1 MKKGK
6 FKLNIL
12 FKNTLLFTLV
22 YLSLTSAYSQNI
34 IPGSERTNLYI
45 DKLLDKKVA
54 VIANNTSIIRSNNL
68 DIHLIDTL
76 IKRGVKI
83 EKIFSPEH
91 GFLGDKD
98 DGEKIENGFY
108 KSIEVISLYGK
119 NRKINDNDI
128 ENIDILIFDIQDVGV
143 RFYTYLSTLHYA
155 MESVSRTNKKLII
168 LDRPNP
174 NSFYIDG
181 PVLDLKNKSFIGLHP
196 VPIVYGMTIGE
207 YGKMINGEGW
217 LENSLKANL
226 EVIKIKNYNHK
237 LKYEPNIRPSPN
249 LPNIQSIYLYPSL
262 AFLEKT
268 EVSVGRGT
276 KTQFQ
281 IYGHPDFNEKFLYF
295 PLASEPEARIMV
307 TSPFYT
313 NQIAL
318 IENIAKSIPI
328 DYTLY
333 VKEHPVQEV
342 KFWRPVTDYKKLINI
357 PNVKFVHPSV
367 SNHELLP
374 KCQGVIAISGG
385 TSFEAIFYKKPVILF
400 ADEYY
405 DVLSMVTR
413 IKTFKTLSNDIT
425 DALSN
430 FKFDNNELDA
440 FMQASDNHSLSVPY
454 HQIRDDAEIL
464 SSIQN
469 YTDNFN
475 VIAKE
480 FDKFYEAYANYFELM
495 AQTIRSK
502 L

>member
-181 PVLDLKNKSFIGLHP
+181 PILDLKNKSFIGLHP

-217 LENSLKANL
+217 LENNLKANL

-281 IYGHPDFNEKFLYF
+281 IYGHPDFNEKFSFIPKPNFGSQNPKLNGIKSNGEDLRDYKTIN
-295 PLASEPEARIMV
+295 RIELKWLIN
-307 TSPFYT
+307 SY
-313 NQIAL
+313 NQIKDKKNFFRSDFNKL
-318 IENIAKSIPI
+318 SGSSKLQDQIKNGIQESI
-328 DYTLY
+328 
-333 VKEHPVQEV
+333 
-342 KFWRPVTDYKKLINI
+342 
-357 PNVKFVHPSV
+357 
-367 SNHELLP
+367 
-374 KCQGVIAISGG
+374 
-385 TSFEAIFYKKPVILF
+385 
-400 ADEYY
+400 
-405 DVLSMVTR
+405 
-413 IKTFKTLSNDIT
+413 
-425 DALSN
+425 
-430 FKFDNNELDA
+430 
-440 FMQASDNHSLSVPY
+440 
-454 HQIRDDAEIL
+454 IRDSWLEGL
-464 SSIQN
+464 
-469 YTDNFN
+469 
-475 VIAKE
+475 E
-480 FDKFYEAYANYFELM
+480 KFKK
-495 AQTIRSK
+495 IRK
-502 L
+502 KYLLY

>member
-12 FKNTLLFTLV
+12 IKNTLLFTLV
-22 YLSLTSAYSQNI
+22 YLSLTSAYSQDI

-54 VIANNTSIIRSNNL
+54 VIANNTSVIRSTNS

-76 IKRGVKI
+76 IKRGIKI

-98 DGEKIENGFY
+98 DGEKIDNGFY

-119 NRKINDNDI
+119 NRKIDDNDI
-128 ENIDILIFDIQDVGV
+128 KNIDILIFDIQDVGV

-181 PVLDLKNKSFIGLHP
+181 PILDLKNKSFIGLHP

-217 LENSLKANL
+217 LENRLKANL

-281 IYGHPDFNEKFLYF
+281 IYGHPDFNEKFSFIPKPNFGSQNPKLNGIKSNGEDLRNYKTGN
-295 PLASEPEARIMV
+295 RIELKWLIN
-307 TSPFYT
+307 SY
-313 NQIAL
+313 NQIKDK
-318 IENIAKSIPI
+318 ENFFRSDFNKLSGSSKLQDQIKNGIKESI
-328 DYTLY
+328 
-333 VKEHPVQEV
+333 
-342 KFWRPVTDYKKLINI
+342 
-357 PNVKFVHPSV
+357 
-367 SNHELLP
+367 
-374 KCQGVIAISGG
+374 
-385 TSFEAIFYKKPVILF
+385 
-400 ADEYY
+400 
-405 DVLSMVTR
+405 
-413 IKTFKTLSNDIT
+413 
-425 DALSN
+425 
-430 FKFDNNELDA
+430 
-440 FMQASDNHSLSVPY
+440 
-454 HQIRDDAEIL
+454 IRDSWLKGLE
-464 SSIQN
+464 
-469 YTDNFN
+469 
-475 VIAKE
+475 
-480 FDKFYEAYANYFELM
+480 KFKK
-495 AQTIRSK
+495 IRK
-502 L
+502 KYLLY

>member
-181 PVLDLKNKSFIGLHP
+181 PILDLKNKSFIGLHP

-226 EVIKIKNYNHK
+226 EVIKIKNYNHE

-281 IYGHPDFNEKFLYF
+281 IYGHPDFNEKFSFIPKPNFGSQNPKLNGIKSNGEDLRDYKTIN
-295 PLASEPEARIMV
+295 RIELKWLIN
-307 TSPFYT
+307 SY
-313 NQIAL
+313 NQIKDKKNFFRSDFNKL
-318 IENIAKSIPI
+318 SGSSKLQDQIKNGIQESI
-328 DYTLY
+328 
-333 VKEHPVQEV
+333 
-342 KFWRPVTDYKKLINI
+342 
-357 PNVKFVHPSV
+357 
-367 SNHELLP
+367 
-374 KCQGVIAISGG
+374 
-385 TSFEAIFYKKPVILF
+385 
-400 ADEYY
+400 
-405 DVLSMVTR
+405 
-413 IKTFKTLSNDIT
+413 
-425 DALSN
+425 
-430 FKFDNNELDA
+430 
-440 FMQASDNHSLSVPY
+440 
-454 HQIRDDAEIL
+454 IRDSWVEGL
-464 SSIQN
+464 E
-469 YTDNFN
+469 
-475 VIAKE
+475 E
-480 FDKFYEAYANYFELM
+480 FKK
-495 AQTIRSK
+495 IRSK
-502 L
+502 YLLY

>member
-12 FKNTLLFTLV
+12 IKNTLLFTLV
-22 YLSLTSAYSQNI
+22 YLSITSAYSQNI

-54 VIANNTSIIRSNNL
+54 VIANNTSVIRSNNS

-98 DGEKIENGFY
+98 DGEKIDNGFY

-119 NRKINDNDI
+119 NRRINDNDI
-128 ENIDILIFDIQDVGV
+128 KNIDILIFDIQDVGV

-181 PVLDLKNKSFIGLHP
+181 PILDLKNKSFIGLHP

-217 LENSLKANL
+217 LENNLKANL
-226 EVIKIKNYNHK
+226 EVIEIKNYNHK

-281 IYGHPDFNEKFLYF
+281 IYGHPDFNEKFSFIPKPNFGSQNPKLNGIKSNGEDLRDYKTIN
-295 PLASEPEARIMV
+295 RIELKWLIN
-307 TSPFYT
+307 SY
-313 NQIAL
+313 NQIKDKKNFFRSDFNKL
-318 IENIAKSIPI
+318 SGSSKLQDQIKNGIQESI
-328 DYTLY
+328 
-333 VKEHPVQEV
+333 
-342 KFWRPVTDYKKLINI
+342 
-357 PNVKFVHPSV
+357 
-367 SNHELLP
+367 
-374 KCQGVIAISGG
+374 
-385 TSFEAIFYKKPVILF
+385 
-400 ADEYY
+400 
-405 DVLSMVTR
+405 
-413 IKTFKTLSNDIT
+413 
-425 DALSN
+425 
-430 FKFDNNELDA
+430 
-440 FMQASDNHSLSVPY
+440 
-454 HQIRDDAEIL
+454 IRDSWVEGL
-464 SSIQN
+464 E
-469 YTDNFN
+469 
-475 VIAKE
+475 E
-480 FDKFYEAYANYFELM
+480 FKK
-495 AQTIRSK
+495 IRSK
-502 L
+502 YLLY

>member
-76 IKRGVKI
+76 IKRGVTI

-128 ENIDILIFDIQDVGV
+128 KSIDILIFDIQDVGV

-181 PVLDLKNKSFIGLHP
+181 PILDLKNKSFIGLHP

-217 LENSLKANL
+217 LENRLKANL
-226 EVIKIKNYNHK
+226 EVIKVKNYNHK

-281 IYGHPDFNEKFLYF
+281 IYGHPDFNEKFSFIPKPNFGSQNPKLNGIKSNGEDLRNYKTVN
-295 PLASEPEARIMV
+295 RIELKWLIN
-307 TSPFYT
+307 SY
-313 NQIAL
+313 NQIKDKKNFFRSDFNKL
-318 IENIAKSIPI
+318 SGSSKLQDQIKNGIQESI
-328 DYTLY
+328 
-333 VKEHPVQEV
+333 
-342 KFWRPVTDYKKLINI
+342 
-357 PNVKFVHPSV
+357 
-367 SNHELLP
+367 
-374 KCQGVIAISGG
+374 
-385 TSFEAIFYKKPVILF
+385 
-400 ADEYY
+400 
-405 DVLSMVTR
+405 
-413 IKTFKTLSNDIT
+413 
-425 DALSN
+425 
-430 FKFDNNELDA
+430 
-440 FMQASDNHSLSVPY
+440 
-454 HQIRDDAEIL
+454 IRDSWVEGL
-464 SSIQN
+464 
-469 YTDNFN
+469 
-475 VIAKE
+475 E
-480 FDKFYEAYANYFELM
+480 KFKK
-495 AQTIRSK
+495 IRRK
-502 L
+502 YLLY

>member
-12 FKNTLLFTLV
+12 IKNTLLFTLV

-34 IPGSERTNLYI
+34 IPGSERTNLYL

-54 VIANNTSIIRSNNL
+54 VIANNTSVIRSNNS

-83 EKIFSPEH
+83 EKVFSPEH
-91 GFLGDKD
+91 GFRGDKD
-98 DGEKIENGFY
+98 DGEKIDNGFY

-119 NRKINDNDI
+119 NRRINDNDI
-128 ENIDILIFDIQDVGV
+128 KNIDILIFDIQDVGV

-181 PVLDLKNKSFIGLHP
+181 PILDLKNKSFIGLHP

-217 LENSLKANL
+217 LENNLKANL

-281 IYGHPDFNEKFLYF
+281 IYGHPDFNEKFSFIPKPNFGSQNPKLNGIKSNGEDLRNYKTGN
-295 PLASEPEARIMV
+295 RIELKWLIN
-307 TSPFYT
+307 SY
-313 NQIAL
+313 NQIKDK
-318 IENIAKSIPI
+318 ENFFRSDFNKLSGSSKLQDQIKNGIQESI
-328 DYTLY
+328 
-333 VKEHPVQEV
+333 
-342 KFWRPVTDYKKLINI
+342 
-357 PNVKFVHPSV
+357 
-367 SNHELLP
+367 
-374 KCQGVIAISGG
+374 
-385 TSFEAIFYKKPVILF
+385 
-400 ADEYY
+400 
-405 DVLSMVTR
+405 
-413 IKTFKTLSNDIT
+413 
-425 DALSN
+425 
-430 FKFDNNELDA
+430 
-440 FMQASDNHSLSVPY
+440 
-454 HQIRDDAEIL
+454 IRDSWLEGL
-464 SSIQN
+464 
-469 YTDNFN
+469 
-475 VIAKE
+475 E
-480 FDKFYEAYANYFELM
+480 KFKK
-495 AQTIRSK
+495 IRK
-502 L
+502 KYLLY

>member
-12 FKNTLLFTLV
+12 IKNTLLFTRV

-54 VIANNTSIIRSNNL
+54 VIANNTSVIRSNNS

-91 GFLGDKD
+91 GFRGDKD
-98 DGEKIENGFY
+98 DGEKIDNGFY

-119 NRKINDNDI
+119 NRRINDNDI
-128 ENIDILIFDIQDVGV
+128 KNIDILIFDIQDVGV

-181 PVLDLKNKSFIGLHP
+181 PILDLKNKSFIGLHP

-217 LENSLKANL
+217 LENNLKANL

-281 IYGHPDFNEKFLYF
+281 IYGHPDFNEKFSFIPKPNFGSQNPKLNGIKSNGEDLRNYKTGN
-295 PLASEPEARIMV
+295 RIELKWLIN
-307 TSPFYT
+307 SY
-313 NQIAL
+313 NQIKDK
-318 IENIAKSIPI
+318 ENFFRSDFNKLSGSSKLQDQIKNGIQESI
-328 DYTLY
+328 
-333 VKEHPVQEV
+333 
-342 KFWRPVTDYKKLINI
+342 
-357 PNVKFVHPSV
+357 
-367 SNHELLP
+367 
-374 KCQGVIAISGG
+374 
-385 TSFEAIFYKKPVILF
+385 
-400 ADEYY
+400 
-405 DVLSMVTR
+405 
-413 IKTFKTLSNDIT
+413 
-425 DALSN
+425 
-430 FKFDNNELDA
+430 
-440 FMQASDNHSLSVPY
+440 
-454 HQIRDDAEIL
+454 IRDSWLEGL
-464 SSIQN
+464 
-469 YTDNFN
+469 
-475 VIAKE
+475 E
-480 FDKFYEAYANYFELM
+480 KFKK
-495 AQTIRSK
+495 IRK
-502 L
+502 KYLLY

>member
-12 FKNTLLFTLV
+12 IKNTLLFTLV

-54 VIANNTSIIRSNNL
+54 VIANNTSVIRSNNS

-91 GFLGDKD
+91 GFRGDKD
-98 DGEKIENGFY
+98 DGEKIDNGFY

-119 NRKINDNDI
+119 NRRINDNDI
-128 ENIDILIFDIQDVGV
+128 KNIDILIFDIQDVGV

-181 PVLDLKNKSFIGLHP
+181 PILDLKNKSFIGLHP

-217 LENSLKANL
+217 LENNLKANL

-268 EVSVGRGT
+268 EVSIGRGT

-281 IYGHPDFNEKFLYF
+281 IYGHPDFNEKFSFIPKPNFGSQNPKLNGIKSNGEDLRNYKTGN
-295 PLASEPEARIMV
+295 RIELKWLIN
-307 TSPFYT
+307 SY
-313 NQIAL
+313 NQIKDK
-318 IENIAKSIPI
+318 ENFFRSDFNKLSGSSKLQDQIKNGIQESI
-328 DYTLY
+328 
-333 VKEHPVQEV
+333 
-342 KFWRPVTDYKKLINI
+342 
-357 PNVKFVHPSV
+357 
-367 SNHELLP
+367 
-374 KCQGVIAISGG
+374 
-385 TSFEAIFYKKPVILF
+385 
-400 ADEYY
+400 
-405 DVLSMVTR
+405 
-413 IKTFKTLSNDIT
+413 
-425 DALSN
+425 
-430 FKFDNNELDA
+430 
-440 FMQASDNHSLSVPY
+440 
-454 HQIRDDAEIL
+454 IRDSWLEGL
-464 SSIQN
+464 
-469 YTDNFN
+469 
-475 VIAKE
+475 E
-480 FDKFYEAYANYFELM
+480 KFKK
-495 AQTIRSK
+495 IRK
-502 L
+502 KYLLY

>member
-128 ENIDILIFDIQDVGV
+128 KNIDILIFDIQDVGV

-181 PVLDLKNKSFIGLHP
+181 PILDLKNKSFIGLHP

-217 LENSLKANL
+217 LENRLKANL
-226 EVIKIKNYNHK
+226 EVIKVKNYNHK
-237 LKYEPNIRPSPN
+237 LKYEPNVRPSPN

-281 IYGHPDFNEKFLYF
+281 IYGHPDFNEKFSFIPKPNFGSQNPKLNGIKSNGEDLRNYKTVN
-295 PLASEPEARIMV
+295 RIE
-307 TSPFYT
+307 
-313 NQIAL
+313 L
-318 IENIAKSIPI
+318 K
-328 DYTLY
+328 
-333 VKEHPVQEV
+333 
-342 KFWRPVTDYKKLINI
+342 WLINSY
-357 PNVKFVHPSV
+357 N
-367 SNHELLP
+367 
-374 KCQGVIAISGG
+374 
-385 TSFEAIFYKKPVILF
+385 
-400 ADEYY
+400 
-405 DVLSMVTR
+405 
-413 IKTFKTLSNDIT
+413 
-425 DALSN
+425 
-430 FKFDNNELDA
+430 
-440 FMQASDNHSLSVPY
+440 
-454 HQIRDDAEIL
+454 QIRDKKNFFRSDFNKL
-464 SSIQN
+464 SGS
-469 YTDNFN
+469 
-475 VIAKE
+475 
-480 FDKFYEAYANYFELM
+480 
-495 AQTIRSK
+495 SK
-502 L
+502 LQDQIKNGIQESIIRDSWVEGLEKFKKIRRKYLLY

>member
-12 FKNTLLFTLV
+12 IKNTLLFTLV
-22 YLSLTSAYSQNI
+22 YLSLTSAYSQSI

-54 VIANNTSIIRSNNL
+54 VIANNTSVIRSNDS

-181 PVLDLKNKSFIGLHP
+181 PILDLKNKSFIGLHP

-217 LENSLKANL
+217 LENNLKANL

-281 IYGHPDFNEKFLYF
+281 IYGHPDFNEKFSFIPKPNFGSQNPKLNGIKSNGEDLRDYKTGN
-295 PLASEPEARIMV
+295 RIELKWLIN
-307 TSPFYT
+307 SY
-313 NQIAL
+313 NQIKDK
-318 IENIAKSIPI
+318 ENFFRSDFNKLSGSSKLQDQIKNGIQESI
-328 DYTLY
+328 
-333 VKEHPVQEV
+333 
-342 KFWRPVTDYKKLINI
+342 
-357 PNVKFVHPSV
+357 
-367 SNHELLP
+367 
-374 KCQGVIAISGG
+374 
-385 TSFEAIFYKKPVILF
+385 
-400 ADEYY
+400 
-405 DVLSMVTR
+405 
-413 IKTFKTLSNDIT
+413 
-425 DALSN
+425 
-430 FKFDNNELDA
+430 
-440 FMQASDNHSLSVPY
+440 
-454 HQIRDDAEIL
+454 IRDSWLEGL
-464 SSIQN
+464 
-469 YTDNFN
+469 
-475 VIAKE
+475 E
-480 FDKFYEAYANYFELM
+480 KFKK
-495 AQTIRSK
+495 IRK
-502 L
+502 KYLLY